1 MIGDDNDIVYNKLP
15 PLSES
20 KFCAVHLPQGRKPA
34 GATAAMAA
42 DVTAIMLVSFRCK
55 IYEKTYLHGEG
66 RH

>member
-1 MIGDDNDIVYNKLP
+1 MTGDDNDIVYNKLTP
-15 PLSES
+15 PSES
-20 KFCAVHLPQGRKPA
+20 KYCAVHLPQGRKPA

-42 DVTAIMLVSFRCK
+42 DVTAIMLVAFRCK